1 MNNLRNQK
9 MPYNGFRNF
18 IQTLIETDN
27 IDIINEFVSPDLEIS
42 EITDRYC
49 KNKGRAILF
58 TNTGTKFSIITNAM
72 GSEERI
78 CLALNTNNL
87 DDFAKDI
94 KELFN
99 TFNKPHSSFLEK
111 LKLLPKLK
119 KIGGMMPKVISKRG
133 KCQEVVMS
141 DLDIN
146 QLPILKTWPYDGG
159 KFITLPVV
167 HTKDP
172 ETGKRNVGMYRM
184 QVFGPDTC
192 GMHWHRHKGGA
203 KHFDK
208 YKKAG
213 LKMPIAV
220 ILGGDPV
227 YTYAATAPMPDN
239 FDEYLLAGFMRKKP
253 VKLVKCLTQ
262 DIEVPEDADF
272 VIEGYVDPSE
282 DFLLEGPFGDHT
294 GFYSLADM
302 YPAFHITAI
311 THRKDAV
318 YPATIVGIP
327 PQEDEWMGKAT
338 ERIFLA
344 PMQLAITPEVT
355 DMNMPVEGVFH
366 NIVIVKIK
374 KEYPGHASKVINSL
388 LGAGQMMFSKI
399 LIVVDD
405 DVDINDYVE
414 IGKCISE
421 NVDISRDIHIGSGP
435 MDVLDHAG
443 DKPSIGGKMGI
454 DATRKFSEEINHT
467 IINEKRHEFNSEIF
481 SKRLFEN
488 FPEAKAL
495 NTDLFRIGIRVIFIG
510 VKKNKSGIIRKMHSE
525 ICSYK
530 ESEGIL
536 SIVYIDDLADITDI
550 RMLIW
555 RAANNFDPR
564 RDSIIIQNNSAN
576 IIGIDST
583 RKSKE
588 FDGFQ
593 RPWPNIV
600 VMDENT
606 IKTIDEKWPTFGLK
620 EFYPSPSKKYMKQQ
634 YKGKAIAED

>member
-1 MNNLRNQK
+1 

-18 IQTLIETDN
+18 MQTLIETDN

-42 EITDRYC
+42 EITDRYS

-58 TNTGTKFSIITNAM
+58 TNTGTKFSVITNAM

-99 TFNKPHSSFLEK
+99 TFNKPHSSFFEK
-111 LKLLPKLK
+111 IKLLPKLK
-119 KIGGMMPKVISKRG
+119 KIGGMMPKVITKRG

-141 DLDIN
+141 NLDIN

-203 KHFDK
+203 KHFEK

-272 VIEGYVDPSE
+272 VIEGYVDPTE

-302 YPAFHITAI
+302 YPVFHITAI

-374 KEYPGHASKVINSL
+374 KEYPGHASKVISSL

-405 DVDINDYVE
+405 EVDINNYVE

-421 NVDISRDIHIGSGP
+421 NVNITTDIQLGSGP

-454 DATRKFSEEINHT
+454 DATRKFSEEISHT
-467 IINEKRHEFNSEIF
+467 IINEKRNEFNSEIF
-481 SKRLFEN
+481 AKKLFKN
-488 FPEAKAL
+488 FPEATAI
-495 NTDLFRIGIRVIFIG
+495 NTDLFKIGIRVIFIG

-530 ESEGIL
+530 ESEGIFSL
-536 SIVYIDDLADITDI
+536 VYIDDVADISDI

-555 RAANNFDPR
+555 RAANNFDPK
-564 RDSIIIQNNSAN
+564 RDSIINQNDAAN

-606 IKTIDEKWPTFGLK
+606 IKTIDEKWSTFGLK
-620 EFYPSPSKKYMKQQ
+620 EFYTSPSKKYMTQQ